1 MSRAQSV
8 PSIRVDELITHL
20 RDLASNL
27 WWSWNEEGWSVFQTL
42 DPSEWRAT
50 NHSPLGTLERTSPAR
65 IAALACDPLFVKR
78 VFDGLAARA
87 AYLGERAWFQRGAS
101 VALAGLR
108 IGYFCSEY
116 GLHESI
122 QQYAGGLGILAGDHL
137 KSASDLGIPLVA
149 VGLAYRHGYYIQQIA
164 RDGSTVVLYP
174 DYDFARW
181 GIEDTRVTIGCP
193 IGARIVTARVMRM
206 WVGRVPLYL
215 LDTDLKANA
224 PEDRRLTEGLYK
236 GEPHLRL
243 RQQVLLGVGGMMAL
257 KAVGEKVTVLH
268 LNEGHAAFAAL
279 QRAVELHSSGRPI
292 QEAFDVVRRATVF
305 TTHTPVP
312 AGHDRYDPKMVAEE
326 LATLALRAGLS
337 SDELA
342 DLGRIKP
349 GDPKETFCMTVLALR
364 LAQRVNGVS
373 QLHGEVS
380 REMWKEFYGVAANK
394 VPIGSITNGV
404 HVKTWIDP
412 DAERFWRRTCGLRL
426 SKQAPKATGWRH
438 AEGCD
443 EREFWHLRARLRSR
457 LVHFVRDRLAMQCK
471 RRGEGQS
478 EVAATDSL
486 LTDDALTI
494 GFARRF
500 ATYKRAPL
508 IFHDAD
514 RLAAILSSVNRP
526 VQLIFAGKAHP
537 RDVDGQ
543 AFAQKI
549 FEMSR
554 DARFVGRV
562 AFVEEYDMHVGRMLT
577 SGCDVWL
584 NTPIRPYEASGTSGM
599 KPPLHGGLNLSI
611 LDGWWPEATDGING
625 WSIGT
630 VTAVQDAKLQD
641 QSARDGADAASVYAL
656 LEESIIPQFYERD
669 ERGLPHGWIA
679 RALHSAATV
688 PAEFNSHRMVA
699 QYTRKAYL
707 PAFSIRGS

>member
-1 MSRAQSV
+1 MPRAQRIQ
-8 PSIRVDELITHL
+8 SIGVDELISHL

-42 DPSEWRAT
+42 EPNEWRAT

-65 IAALACDPLFVKR
+65 IAALACDPIFVKR
-78 VFDGLAARA
+78 VYDGLAARA
-87 AYLGERAWFQRGAS
+87 AYLGERAWFQRGA
-101 VALAGLR
+101 LATMRGLR

-149 VGLAYRHGYYIQQIA
+149 VGLAYRHGYYIQQLA

-193 IGARIVTARVMRM
+193 IGQRIVTARVMRL

-224 PEDRRLTEGLYK
+224 PEDRKLTEGLYK

-243 RQQVLLGVGGMMAL
+243 RQQILLGVGGMLAL
-257 KAVGEKVTVLH
+257 KALGEKVTVLH

-279 QRAVELHSSGRPI
+279 QRALELHAVGRPM
-292 QEAFDVVRRATVF
+292 QEAIDAARRATVF

-312 AGHDRYDPKMVAEE
+312 AGHDRYDQALIAEE
-326 LATLALRAGLS
+326 LAPLAQRAGLS
-337 SDELA
+337 SVEFA

-349 GDPKETFCMTVLALR
+349 GDSTESFCMTVLALR

-373 QLHGEVS
+373 KLHGEVS
-380 REMWKEFYGVAANK
+380 REMWKQFYGVAANK

-404 HVKTWIDP
+404 HIKTWIDP
-412 DAERFWRRTCGLRL
+412 DAERFWRGACGLRL
-426 SKQAPKATGWRH
+426 SKQAPKGTGWRH
-438 AEGCD
+438 AESCNPT
-443 EREFWHLRARLRSR
+443 EFWQLRARLRSR
-457 LVHFVRDRLAMQCK
+457 LVHFVRDRLAMQAK

-478 EVAATDSL
+478 AVAATYSL
-486 LTDDALTI
+486 LRDDVLTI

-514 RLAAILSSVNRP
+514 RLAALLARSDRP

-537 RDVDGQ
+537 RDEGGQ
-543 AFAQKI
+543 QFAQQI
-549 FEMSR
+549 FQMSR
-554 DARFVGRV
+554 DRRFAGRV
-562 AFVEEYDMHVGRMLT
+562 AFIEEYDMHVGRMLT
-577 SGCDVWL
+577 SGCDLWL

-599 KPPLHGGLNLSI
+599 KPPLHGGLNCSI
-611 LDGWWPEATDGING
+611 LDGWWPEAMDGING
-625 WSIGT
+625 WSIASAPESDDP
-630 VTAVQDAKLQD
+630 V
-641 QSARDGADAASVYAL
+641 ARDRADSCSLYAL
-656 LEESIIPQFYERD
+656 LEDSIVPQYYQQD
-669 ERGLPHGWIA
+669 AQGVPHGWIA
-679 RALHSAATV
+679 RALHGAATIPSV
-688 PAEFNSHRMVA
+688 FNSHRMVA
-699 QYTRKAYL
+699 EYTRKAYM
-707 PAFSIRGS
+707 PAFQIRGS

>member
-1 MSRAQSV
+1 MSRAQCF
-8 PSIRVDELITHL
+8 PSIGVDELISHL
-20 RDLASNL
+20 RDLASNV

-42 DPSEWRAT
+42 EPSEWRAT
-50 NHSPLGTLERTSPAR
+50 NHSPIGTLERTTPAR
-65 IAALACDPLFVKR
+65 IAALACDPMFVKR
-78 VFDGLAARA
+78 VYDGLAARA

-101 VALAGLR
+101 AQMAGLR
-108 IGYFCSEY
+108 VGYFCSEY

-149 VGLAYRHGYYIQQIA
+149 VGLAYRHGYYIQQLA

-181 GIEDTRVTIGCP
+181 GVEDTRVTIGCP
-193 IGARIVTARVMRM
+193 IGSRIVTARVMRM

-224 PEDRRLTEGLYK
+224 PEDRKLTEGLYK

-257 KAVGEKVTVLH
+257 KALGEKVTVLH

-279 QRAVELHSSGRPI
+279 QRTVDLHSSGRPI
-292 QEAFDVVRRATVF
+292 QEAFDAVRRATVF

-326 LATLALRAGLS
+326 LASLALRAGLS
-337 SDELA
+337 SEELA

-380 REMWKEFYGVAANK
+380 REMWKEFYGLPASK
-394 VPIGSITNGV
+394 VPITSITNGV

-412 DAERFWRRTCGLRL
+412 DAERFWQSASGLRL

-438 AEGCD
+438 VEGCD
-443 EREFWHLRARLRSR
+443 QDAFWKLRGRLRRR

-471 RRGEGQS
+471 RRGEGQTA
-478 EVAATDSL
+478 VAATYSL
-486 LTDDALTI
+486 LHDDALTI

-508 IFHDAD
+508 IFHDAQ
-514 RLAAILSSVNRP
+514 RLAAILSNSDRP

-537 RDVDGQ
+537 RDEGGQ

-549 FEMSR
+549 FAMTR
-554 DARFVGRV
+554 DSRFVGRV

-577 SGCDVWL
+577 AGCDIWL

-599 KPPLHGGLNLSI
+599 KTPLHGGLNLSI

-625 WSIGT
+625 WSIGGT
-630 VTAVQDAKLQD
+630 TEVPDPA
-641 QSARDGADAASVYAL
+641 ARDDADAQSVYAL

-669 ERGLPHGWIA
+669 EAGLPRGWIA

-688 PAEFNSHRMVA
+688 PAVFNSHRMVA
-699 QYTRKAYL
+699 EYTRKAYV
-707 PAFSIRGS
+707 PAFQIRGS